1 MAQHTLPPRS
11 DTAART
17 APRTRRPCPS
27 PGGDRGGAR
36 GSQAGARGYGFPGS
50 GWRRSGGP
58 AGLGLGPGSGPLRSV
73 PAAAARGRRR
83 PAEPPGLG
91 QLPGPAR
98 FLPPGPGS
106 AAGGVPVPAPSP
118 CRGCLG
124 AGAAPGPV
132 CGAEHEGVVLVSS
145 GLGHRNLQL
154 IKFYAACYFSYEIT
168 FKNQSCLNDLKKK
181 KSKIMWLQLLLSLP
195 LLTSIYL

>member
-1 MAQHTLPPRS
+1 MRVVRWHSTPCRP
-11 DTAART
+11 AAT
-17 APRTRRPCPS
+17 PQPAPRPGPAAPAPRRGVFEGG
-27 PGGDRGGAR
+27 PGAAGPGRGAAAPPGR
-36 GSQAGARGYGFPGS
+36 AGGGR
-50 GWRRSGGP
+50 GGP
-58 AGLGLGPGSGPLRSV
+58 AGLGPGPGSGPLRSV

-106 AAGGVPVPAPSP
+106 AAGEVPVPAPSP

-181 KSKIMWLQLLLSLP
+181 KVK
-195 LLTSIYL
+195 